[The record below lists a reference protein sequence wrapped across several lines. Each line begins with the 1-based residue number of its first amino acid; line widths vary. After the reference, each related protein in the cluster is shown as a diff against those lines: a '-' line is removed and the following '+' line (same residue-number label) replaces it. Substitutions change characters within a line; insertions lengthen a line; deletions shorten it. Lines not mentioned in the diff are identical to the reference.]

1 LGEAYQITDQSEIYF
16 VTIQVVAWVDV
27 FTRQRNKDVV
37 IESLQY
43 CQENKGL
50 LIYAFVIMSNH
61 IHMIVRSEKNDLSGT
76 IRDFKKH
83 VSKELKK
90 NIFDNKKESRRDWM
104 QVVFEYHA
112 KHNKR
117 VGAFQL
123 FTHHNHAV
131 LLDTSEAFESRESYI
146 HENPVRAGIVRNAE
160 DYLYS
165 SAGVYYGESVLL
177 EIYGHGNNDRKV

>member
-43 CQENKGL
+43 CQEKKGL

-61 IHMIVRSEKNDLSGT
+61 IHMIVRSERNDLSGT

-83 VSKELKK
+83 VSKEPHLGVVWRK
-90 NIFDNKKESRRDWM
+90 N
-104 QVVFEYHA
+104 
-112 KHNKR
+112 
-117 VGAFQL
+117 
-123 FTHHNHAV
+123 
-131 LLDTSEAFESRESYI
+131 
-146 HENPVRAGIVRNAE
+146 
-160 DYLYS
+160 
-165 SAGVYYGESVLL
+165 
-177 EIYGHGNNDRKV
+177 